1 MSQHY
6 ETLGW
11 NSAKRNWFSM
21 NFRMGSAAAAGWER
35 ERVCVCER
43 ERDGEWERV
52 RKRKYI
58 KFITSKVA
66 LTNYS
71 NSENLGQLS
80 ILFIQNFLRIHKKK
94 VIVLKYF

>member
-43 ERDGEWERV
+43 ERDGEWE
-52 RKRKYI
+52 K
-58 KFITSKVA
+58 
-66 LTNYS
+66 
-71 NSENLGQLS
+71 ENT
-80 ILFIQNFLRIHKKK
+80 
-94 VIVLKYF
+94 